1 MRRYLD
7 AGGIRPALLLALTLG
22 LVLTLAPIGAAAQA
36 DRPWLDKALLEAA
49 KKEQGPLIV
58 YSSTNEREGLALF
71 KIFTDATGIQVEYV
85 RASDSVL
92 MSRIAIEARA
102 GQSSF
107 DLLHTTTVNKLPT
120 QILAQFDP
128 PEAKNIAP
136 EARDKDRRWYGIY
149 ANYNVP
155 AYNTQHVKP
164 EDLPK
169 TYEEFATRKQWAG
182 KVAIDGTD
190 NEWLKAMFQH
200 FGEAGATKLIKD
212 MVTNLKPVI
221 TDGHLALARS
231 VGSGEYWVS
240 INNYANLSLNVKIG
254 GSPIDYW
261 VMDPVALFFGQV
273 GISAKST
280 RPNAARLAANFVLSQ
295 EAQAFYTKFGR
306 LPTRKDVP
314 SNPPGVVE
322 AMQKHKVITT
332 LLTPEEDR
340 KWQRTFEQLFKG
352 R

>member
-1 MRRYLD
+1 LLPVGATAQAPARAWLD
-7 AGGIRPALLLALTLG
+7 QDLLA
-22 LVLTLAPIGAAAQA
+22 
-36 DRPWLDKALLEAA
+36 KAKGE
-49 KKEQGPLIV
+49 GPLIV

-71 KIFTDATGIQVEYV
+71 KLFEDATGIKVEYV

-102 GQSSF
+102 GQKGF
-107 DLLHTTTVNKLPT
+107 DLIHTTTVNKIPQ

-136 EARDKDRRWYGIY
+136 EARDPNRRWYGIY

-155 AYNTQHVKP
+155 AYNTNHVKR
-164 EDLPK
+164 EELPK
-169 TYEEFATRKQWAG
+169 TYEEFITRTQWAG
-182 KVAIDGTD
+182 RVAIDGTD
-190 NEWLKAMFQH
+190 NEWLKAMFEH
-200 FGEAGATKLIKD
+200 YGEARATKLIKD
-212 MVTNLKPVI
+212 IVAAVKPVI

-231 VGSGEYWVS
+231 VGAGEYWLS
-240 INNYANLSLNVKIG
+240 LNNYANLTLNVKLG
-254 GSPIDYW
+254 GGPIDYW
-261 VMDPVALFFGQV
+261 TLEPIALFFGQV
-273 GISAKST
+273 GVNAKSAN
-280 RPNAARLAANFVLSQ
+280 PNAARLAANFVLSQ

-314 SNPPGVVE
+314 SNPPGVIE
-322 AMQKHKVITT
+322 EMHKRKVITT

-340 KWQRTFEQLFKG
+340 KWQRQFEQLFKG